1 MFENIKNIAPAAL
14 YQDQIRI
21 ELTKRMYTKEMHLL
35 SGRIGNR
42 WITNIDI
49 DQQNWKFQFAMLDDN
64 EKLIGYIGFDVDYV
78 TSSSSHFA
86 LISFDPGNII
96 VGKVTKDIILECH
109 KNFHRVEWGAQGDNP
124 TLHNYIKIC
133 KKLGGDYF
141 VLHDIDKDET
151 GKYIDSYIFE
161 VIHDDPI
168 YK

>member
-35 SGRIGNR
+35 SGRLGHI
-42 WITNIDI
+42 WIPDIDI
-49 DQQNWKFQFAMLDDN
+49 VQNGWKFQFAILDDN
-64 EKLIGYIGFDVDYV
+64 EKLIGYIAFDVDYIM
-78 TSSSSHFA
+78 SSALNFA
-86 LISFDPGNII
+86 LFSFDPGNII
-96 VGKVTKDIILECH
+96 VGKVTKDIITECH
-109 KNFHRVEWGAQGDNP
+109 KLFHRVEWTSQSNNP

-161 VIHDDPI
+161 VINDDPI